1 MCGELAGEP
10 LAAPLLIGLGLDEF
24 SMSPPMVP
32 VIKAIIR
39 TLDSKAM
46 KALAAE
52 ALEKETVEEVRALV
66 RERVPQAAAIEG

>member
-32 VIKAIIR
+32 LIKQIIR
-39 TLDSKAM
+39 GLNAEDM
-46 KALAAE
+46 RGLANE
-52 ALEKETVEEVRALV
+52 ALNLESPEAIQELV
-66 RERVPQAAAIEG
+66 KSRVPIANIEM